1 MAENLNHDWAQYAV
15 SLIGGDTDTSTGT
28 RIVMHVDFDYFYAQC
43 EEVRAPSLRGKPLA
57 VCVFSGRTEDSGVVS
72 TANYAA
78 REHGVRSGIPIRV
91 AKSRLVGISDA
102 AFLPVDMSYYS
113 EVSEKAMSLIQSFAG
128 RFEQVG
134 IDECF
139 IDVSELAS
147 SFEVAKTLVS
157 QIKDSILKS
166 LGLTCSIGVA
176 PNKMLAKIASDF
188 QKPDGLTVIEPE
200 SSQKFIANLSVDKIS
215 GIGPKTSKRLG
226 ELGVKTISELAG
238 LDQFKLVEEFG
249 RKAGTFIHNAARG
262 IDEEPVVE
270 SGESK
275 QIARIIT
282 LKNDASTSI
291 EMSNE
296 LRELCQSVLESA
308 TARKLAFKT
317 VSVIIILNNL
327 DQKSKSK
334 TLKTPSNSLEPLHST
349 TKVLL
354 NELMESD
361 DSMSVRRLGV
371 RLSELQN
378 TSGQNTISQFMGDL
392 NGLS

>member
-1 MAENLNHDWAQYAV
+1 
-15 SLIGGDTDTSTGT
+15 
-28 RIVMHVDFDYFYAQC
+28 MHIDFDYFYAQC
-43 EEVRAPSLRGKPLA
+43 EEVRNPSLRGRPLT

-78 REHGVRSGIPIRV
+78 REHGVRSGIPIRI
-91 AKSRLVGISDA
+91 AKSRLAGISDA

-147 SFEVAKTLVS
+147 SFEVAKTLAS
-157 QIKDSILKS
+157 QIKDSIKKS

-200 SSQKFIANLSVDKIS
+200 SSQNFIANLSVDKIS

-226 ELGVKTISELAG
+226 ELGVKSISELAG

-249 RKAGTFIHNAARG
+249 RKTGTFIHNAARG
-262 IDEEPVVE
+262 IDEEPVAE

-282 LKNDASTSI
+282 LKNDASTSA

-296 LRELCQSVLESA
+296 LRELCQSVLEIA
-308 TARKLAFKT
+308 KARRMAFKT
-317 VSVIIILNNL
+317 VSVITILSNL

-334 TLKTPSNSLEPLHST
+334 TLKTHSNSLEPLYST
-349 TKVLL
+349 AQMLL

-361 DSMSVRRLGV
+361 DSMRVRRLGV
-371 RLSELQN
+371 RLSDLQN
-378 TSGQNTISQFMGDL
+378 TAGQNTISQFMGDL

>member
-1 MAENLNHDWAQYAV
+1 MAENLNHDWAQYV
-15 SLIGGDTDTSTGT
+15 MSLIGGDTDTSTGT

-43 EEVRAPSLRGKPLA
+43 EEVRDPSLRGRPLA

-91 AKSRLVGISDA
+91 AKSRLAGISDA

-147 SFEVAKTLVS
+147 SSEVAKTLAS
-157 QIKDSILKS
+157 QIKVSIKKS

-200 SSQKFIANLSVDKIS
+200 SSQNFIANLSVDKIS

-249 RKAGTFIHNAARG
+249 RKTGTFIHNAARG
-262 IDEEPVVE
+262 IDEEPVAD
-270 SGESK
+270 SGESN

-296 LRELCQSVLESA
+296 LGELCQSVLEIT

-317 VSVIIILNNL
+317 VSVIIILNTL

-334 TLKTPSNSLEPLHST
+334 TLRTPSNSLKPLHST
-349 TKVLL
+349 AIVLL

-361 DSMSVRRLGV
+361 DPMRVRRLGV
-371 RLSELQN
+371 RLSDFQN
-378 TSGQNTISQFMGDL
+378 TAGQNTMSQFMGDL
-392 NGLS
+392 NGLN